1 MASDAVGA
9 VQDLTVAIGA
19 AIAALEDFQL
29 IEVGVAGSVIRKYIH
44 DDFEDAFGLT
54 GTALSLAENTAKLAA
69 RESRIFASSLGRDL
83 SQGTDEAQSFA
94 AHNLRPVA
102 AAAGR
107 AEGVGHFF
115 ERAGLVVAVVAIG
128 VNVVADHRQEGWG
141 GSLESQAGNIASLA
155 LSEPE
160 GAIGLAAGGA
170 LVAAGAPVAVGV
182 VGAVVVT
189 GVVAAGVG
197 YTVQE
202 VVDHRK
208 AIGHFAERM
217 VADL

>member
-1 MASDAVGA
+1 M
-9 VQDLTVAIGA
+9 
-19 AIAALEDFQL
+19 
-29 IEVGVAGSVIRKYIH
+29 
-44 DDFEDAFGLT
+44 
-54 GTALSLAENTAKLAA
+54 
-69 RESRIFASSLGRDL
+69 
-83 SQGTDEAQSFA
+83 
-94 AHNLRPVA
+94 
-102 AAAGR
+102 AAG
-107 AEGVGHFF
+107 V
-115 ERAGLVVAVVAIG
+115 
-128 VNVVADHRQEGWG
+128 
-141 GSLESQAGNIASLA
+141 
-155 LSEPE
+155 
-160 GAIGLAAGGA
+160 A